1 MNKGLVYICLASAA
15 LWGCSVSKPQPVEQ
29 ADPTIITGSVRDEAG
44 KALEGVVVSD
54 GVCVV
59 KTDKKG
65 QFEMPYDRVSG
76 RFVFVSTPSGYR
88 NSSFRGKTCYYQDLT
103 ADKKIYD
110 FTVVK
115 NEKDDNFN
123 HPIVFADPQ
132 ISDTL
137 DLVPFAA
144 RVDDMKEHVKSLE
157 SDGAYSFAICLGDI
171 VGWQHPLYPRITD
184 KLSEV
189 GIDMR
194 FVMGNHDMTNW
205 GRSYETSFREFEK
218 FYGPAYYSF
227 NVGKTHY
234 VVLDDNFYVGRD
246 YFYIGYI
253 DETQLSWLEKDL
265 ATVPT
270 DHKLVLCMHI
280 PTTQSKEDRDR
291 FMYDI
296 IGDNLCNKPGFYQMI
311 SDYDALILSGHMHTN
326 TNNIIGSK
334 KGPEA
339 LMEHNIG
346 GFCGC
351 WWCGTVCVDGCPP
364 GYKVYTFRDTNV
376 EWYYKGCGY
385 GPDFQGKVY
394 LDHEDYPG
402 WAVAHVWDY
411 DDAWKVEYWE
421 DGVKICDMERFSGKD
436 PVAKAE
442 FADPSQYKISW
453 VACWPTPNLFKATFN
468 PDAEKHEVRI
478 IDRFGRIH
486 IIGD

>member
-1 MNKGLVYICLASAA
+1 MNKGLVYIFLASVA
-15 LWGCSVSKPQPVEQ
+15 LWGCSVSKPQPAEQ

-59 KTDKKG
+59 KTDEKG
-65 QFEMPYDRVSG
+65 QFEMPYDRASG

-157 SDGAYSFAICLGDI
+157 NDGAYSFAICLGDI

-218 FYGPAYYSF
+218 FYGPTYYSF

-234 VVLDDNFYVGRD
+234 VVLNDNFYVGRD

-364 GYKVYTFRDTNV
+364 GYKVYTFRGTNV
-376 EWYYKGCGY
+376 EWYYKSCGY

-442 FADPSQYKISW
+442 FADPSPYKISW
-453 VACWPTPNLFKATFN
+453 VACWPTPILFKSTFT
-468 PDAEKHEVRI
+468 PDAEQLEVRI